1 MARRTG
7 LGRGLDALIPGED
20 QISTGGVLLIAVDQ
34 ISPNP
39 RQPRNRMDEDELHNL
54 ADSIREHGVIQ
65 PLLVTSDPAQ
75 PDLYILI
82 AGERRWLAA
91 RQAGLERV
99 PVILREATDQQRLE
113 LALIENVQRS
123 DLGPLETAE
132 AYRQLS
138 EDFQLSHE
146 EIAVRVS
153 KSRSTV
159 TNTLRLLKLP
169 ADVQTA
175 LAEGRLTE
183 GHARAI
189 LALPTPQAQS
199 AALQT
204 VLAHELNVRQ
214 TEELVKRLSGE
225 RPPRPMKSA
234 LPPEMIALEER
245 LRGRLGTR
253 VRLTHHSKGG
263 TIIIHY
269 YSDEE
274 LDALVE
280 HLLGEM

>member
-20 QISTGGVLLIAVDQ
+20 QLSTGGVLLIAVDQ